1 MENIKSYKWPY
12 RIRTW
17 SFSLSSVLIVLI
29 GGYVAANS
37 RAWGWNI
44 EKIDIY
50 FGVAIGAIA
59 IYTLKNLI
67 WRCPACGYHFEM
79 GRSSGLRIRTS
90 NLDRCPKCQASFT

>member
-37 RAWGWNI
+37 RAWGWNV
-44 EKIDIY
+44 ENLDILL
-50 FGVAIGAIA
+50 VIIGAIT
-59 IYTLKNLI
+59 IYILKRLI

-79 GRSSGLRIRTS
+79 GTAHYSEIKTS
-90 NLDRCPKCQASFT
+90 NLDHCPKCPASFT